1 MESTLEKI
9 QFRLTQS
16 REKIKLASIFL
27 EKKKYCD
34 SVLASYRAIF
44 YAIRVLLVDKDF
56 DSDDPDRIIEIF
68 EKYLQSTLFGNT
80 TIIEIAK
87 RSKELKDYAVNSN
100 GQIQCEHAEV
110 MLNNATTIL
119 NEIERYSS
127 H

>member
-9 QFRLTQS
+9 QFRLNQS

-27 EKKKYCD
+27 DKKKYCD

-44 YAIRVLLVDKDF
+44 YAIRVFLVDKDI

-80 TIIEIAK
+80 KIIEIAK
-87 RSKELKDYAVNSN
+87 QSKEIKDYAVNSN
-100 GQIQCEHAEV
+100 GQIQYEQAEV
-110 MLNNATTIL
+110 MLNNATAIL
-119 NEIERYSS
+119 HEVERYYS

>member
-9 QFRLTQS
+9 QFRLNQS

-44 YAIRVLLVDKDF
+44 YAIRVFLVDKDI

-80 TIIEIAK
+80 TIIEIAR
-87 RSKELKDYAVNSN
+87 RSKEIKDFAVNSN
-100 GQIQCEHAEV
+100 GQIQYEQAEV

-119 NEIERYSS
+119 HEVERYYS